1 MEAAVLK
8 LMVVLIALMIGCAV
22 ATDLTIS
29 VAPHA
34 DEGAGYWRPMP

>member
-22 ATDLTIS
+22 ATGLTIS